1 MSYEERPAKRV
12 RVDNSGNRESEI
24 RVDKGFYSPPVE
36 NSNAL
41 GTVGQEVY
49 ECCYGMVNKN

>member
-49 ECCYGMVNKN
+49 ECCYGMC